1 MNHAGHATVSSM
13 AAEPRAPARSAL
25 PGAAWAGAVVAA
37 SAVAL
42 LRVWSPAAP
51 PALETFALIF
61 ISIAVEALPF
71 VLLGAVVAAG
81 VQILVPDTF
90 FRRVGRWPVALQLPV
105 AACGGVLFPVCEC
118 GSVPVARRLI
128 ERGLH
133 PAAGLTFMLA
143 APILN
148 PVVLAST
155 AIAYRGR
162 GALEMV
168 LGRAVLGLILAIVA
182 GWALGGAAPFDLL
195 RPRAEAATS
204 TAPRSMRIID
214 HIAADFF
221 YMGRFVII
229 GSAAAALLQT
239 LVPQSL
245 TSAVARTPLLG
256 ALALMAL
263 AFALSLCSEADAF
276 VAASFVQFGVGAQL
290 AFLVLGPAADVKLSI
305 LYGGTFRGAFVARL
319 LLVAIPVVLAGSL
332 WFEAVLR

>member
-1 MNHAGHATVSSM
+1 M
-13 AAEPRAPARSAL
+13 AAEPRVPARSAL
-25 PGAAWAGAVVAA
+25 PGVAWAAAGAAA
-37 SAVAL
+37 AAVAL
-42 LRVWSPAAP
+42 LRLWSPAAP

-71 VLLGAVVAAG
+71 VMLGAVVAAG
-81 VQILVPDTF
+81 VQVLVPGTF
-90 FRRVGRWPVALQLPV
+90 FERVSRWPVALQLPV

-118 GSVPVARRLI
+118 GSVPVARRLM

-143 APILN
+143 APIVN

-182 GWALGGAAPFDLL
+182 GWALGGAAAFDLL
-195 RPRAEAATS
+195 RPRAEAAPS
-204 TAPRSMRIID
+204 TAPRTVRIVD
-214 HIAADFF
+214 HIAGDFF
-221 YMGRFVII
+221 YMARFVIV
-229 GSAAAALLQT
+229 GAAAAALLQT

-245 TSAVARTPLLG
+245 TSAVAATPLLG
-256 ALALMAL
+256 TLALMAL

-276 VAASFVQFGVGAQL
+276 VAASFVQFPLGAQL
-290 AFLVLGPAADVKLSI
+290 AFLVLGPVADVKLSI
-305 LYGGTFRGAFVARL
+305 LYGGTFRAAFVPRL

-332 WFEAVLR
+332 WFEAALR